1 MIFFVNLHT
10 NESIYSFLK
19 VDRKIIPAISG
30 IAELNIERPE
40 KFIMPNGMVMNVI
53 NTGKE
58 DVIRLDLVMRC
69 GQLNQRFPLQAMM
82 TNRMLREGTR
92 GMTSAQIAEKLD
104 FYGAWLDLSSSVN
117 CGFITLYSLGKFFD
131 RTIEVLAEMVK
142 APVFPERELRIVA
155 DTNKQM
161 FMVNAKRVD
170 VMARKRLNREM
181 FGEGHPLGRFA
192 EEEDYDNLSTE
203 MLRGFYEENYSSD
216 NCTLFVAGRVTD
228 GVMKRIEECLGK
240 EKWGSCG
247 RNPEMMMPQPA
258 GNMGATVTVEKKDA
272 MQSSV
277 KVGAFMPDRKHE
289 DFQDLKVMNTML
301 GGYFGS
307 RLMKNIREDKG
318 YTYGV
323 ASGIVAYPG
332 LSLMVIGT
340 ETANEYVEEVMKE
353 MRKEIERMKT
363 EMPDREELEMVK
375 NYMMG
380 DICRAYENALSVSE
394 AWIYVM
400 TAGLDMDFFDK
411 SIESIRNISE
421 KRIMELADR
430 YLDWNSMVKVVA
442 GKV

>member
-1 MIFFVNLHT
+1 M
-10 NESIYSFLK
+10 
-19 VDRKIIPAISG
+19 DRKIIPAISG

-40 KFIMPNGMVMNVI
+40 KMIMPNGMIMNVI
-53 NTGKE
+53 KTGKE
-58 DVIRLDLVMRC
+58 DVIRLDLVIGS
-69 GQLNQRFPLQAMM
+69 GQLNQKFPLQAMM

-92 GMTSAQIAEKLD
+92 NMTSAQIAEKLD

-131 RTIEVLAEMVK
+131 KTIEVLADMVK
-142 APVFPERELRIVA
+142 CPVFPERELRIVA

-161 FMVNAKRVD
+161 YMVNAQRVD
-170 VMARKRLNREM
+170 VMARKRLGREM
-181 FGEGHPLGRFA
+181 YGADHPLGRFA
-192 EEEDYDNLSTE
+192 EEQDYDNLSTE

-216 NCTLFVAGRVTD
+216 NCTLFVAGMVTD
-228 GVMKRIEECLGK
+228 RVLERIEECLGK
-240 EKWGSCG
+240 EKWGTCG
-247 RNPEMMMPQPA
+247 RNAEKTIPEPK
-258 GNMGATVTVEKKDA
+258 GNTGVTVKVEKKDA

-332 LSLMVIGT
+332 SSMMIIST

-353 MRKEIERMKT
+353 MKVETDRLKT
-363 EMPDREELEMVK
+363 EMPDEEELNMVK

-411 SIESIRNISE
+411 SIESIRNISG

-442 GKV
+442 GNV